1 MEFLMERRIGNEGR
15 WRSKGEVVRKGEIFA
30 MFLKSLP
37 LASRNAISF
46 LSSLVAAG
54 EASTISHRAMGP
66 LSGNSLSERRKS
78 TASANSTLVNSN
90 HTFPSPPPPPAPLHA
105 TRKYKSSS
113 SSSLHIL
120 ITFNLERLSLPSLY
134 LLLLL
139 FRNSKIKRGKKEID
153 RRRGSEDKVGQN
165 VDKI

>member
-1 MEFLMERRIGNEGR
+1 M
-15 WRSKGEVVRKGEIFA
+15 VREKGEIFA

-134 LLLLL
+134 LLLL

-153 RRRGSEDKVGQN
+153 RRGGSEDKIGQN

>member
-1 MEFLMERRIGNEGR
+1 
-15 WRSKGEVVRKGEIFA
+15 

-46 LSSLVAAG
+46 LSSLVATG

-90 HTFPSPPPPPAPLHA
+90 HTFPPPPPPVPFPQSARH
-105 TRKYKSSS
+105 TKIQ
-113 SSSLHIL
+113 IL
-120 ITFNLERLSLPSLY
+120 FLVIFAR
-134 LLLLL
+134 
-139 FRNSKIKRGKKEID
+139 FD
-153 RRRGSEDKVGQN
+153 RF
-165 VDKI
+165 

>member
-1 MEFLMERRIGNEGR
+1 M
-15 WRSKGEVVRKGEIFA
+15 VRKGEIFA

-90 HTFPSPPPPPAPLHA
+90 HTFPSPPPPPAHS
-105 TRKYKSSS
+105 TRYTKIQI
-113 SSSLHIL
+113 LFLIIFAHFNHLL

-134 LLLLL
+134 LLLL

-153 RRRGSEDKVGQN
+153 RRGGSEDKIGQN